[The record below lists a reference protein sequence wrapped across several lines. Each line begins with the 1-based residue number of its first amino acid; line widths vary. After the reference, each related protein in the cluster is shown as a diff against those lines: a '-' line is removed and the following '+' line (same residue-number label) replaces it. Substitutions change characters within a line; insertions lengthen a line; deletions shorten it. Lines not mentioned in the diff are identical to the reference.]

1 MGRRGGM
8 TKPME
13 RPKGEPRG
21 RMRGTLNVLT
31 CKTGTI
37 SLGGKENSGS

>member
-1 MGRRGGM
+1 M

-37 SLGGKENSGS
+37 LLGDKENSGS